1 MERTGLSDLLSNE
14 TTGQGE
20 FPGNGLARLLDEP
33 VKPKA
38 QEPAEEAT
46 GGAPGKGNSVS
57 MPPSAS
63 VAEFVKNAMPAAQ
76 RVAKRLNVPV
86 EAVIG
91 QWGLET
97 GWGKS
102 VIPGTNN
109 LGNIKDFRGGG
120 VSAKDNANGSV
131 DKYRQYGSVDEF
143 AEDFA
148 NLLGNTNYK
157 AVPGTKDAQAYFAA
171 LKAARY
177 AEDPD
182 YVAKGTSAAKMVAEA
197 MGKSGQGGTP
207 DLSKAPKWNDIT
219 GKPEFK
225 SLSPA
230 EKVEAKKAYFDYWIA
245 PQAGDQAD
253 ALREQFM
260 AKSDEPGW
268 GQRLSEGLDDLN
280 KRAAD
285 AIKGVFTKEPSALE
299 RPNADVP
306 KNEAASMAPVRPE
319 VRAQF
324 NAIWDSATP
333 QQREAMAQQPGWRGM
348 LARERAGIYSQPGA
362 QLTQTG
368 QQFDPRVESR
378 REALIAKGE
387 DARAADTFARMG
399 ARQGIQPGLEV
410 AKLGG
415 VQASEFDFD
424 TKQAFGGD
432 QANGLNNV
440 LARGLSKGALGF
452 GKAITGYGEFLSD
465 VYGLDETGKTMREGN
480 KWARGKEEA
489 IGQRGNLMERNLEGA
504 IASIAQQLPLMIG
517 GIKAGSE
524 AIPLAGM
531 AMQAFGQEYT
541 DGRAQGQSIEQ
552 AATRA
557 AVFAAFE
564 VIGEKFGLKAN
575 MSGLKALAAG
585 KPADEVMRLFAAAM
599 AKDVPGELLTTTGQF
614 GTDKFA
620 PGGVGLNPQ
629 GTLEQYASAM
639 VDTLIQTLMQGGI
652 MGGAGYIRPT
662 WNALKGGQQTNGQIE
677 AGALTARDRAMNAW
691 ETNGLSP
698 SAQPGAQASPRAEPA
713 MAPHQTV
720 QDADQIVRE
729 LAEQAG
735 VPLETVLPE
744 SVLAPAAL
752 VDAQPQVPAAES
764 VPAATQAQGQFSDND
779 VLAFAESRYRTLRD
793 KAEGGVS
800 LVPGDE
806 GMVEQEIPGV
816 PLNEAEQRELDA
828 LAQAGKNPAALR
840 AMYGFDNQRTEVAD
854 AAPAESEADR
864 DARLVREAIQAEGPS
879 SNEAQADDDIPGFG
893 DVQPNGIEPQD
904 EKPSKTGTG
913 SKSVFDEVDKAGRVE
928 SDAWLAEISA
938 KQKAGEKVDWK
949 YYQDKQYNAIQSA
962 ITDRAQD
969 VAAAIV
975 ANADQNGIATLRRA
989 MKRGDEL
996 LLANVVDMVNT
1007 PNAGAIMTNQ
1017 AVKAAVLDILRKQYP
1032 NDAPAQAAGTATE
1045 GAGVSQPTQE
1055 QPKPKTE
1062 KEARAQKDYSEKWF
1076 GTAEK
1081 AQAFI
1086 AKQGIG
1092 ESHEVAQDGKK
1103 FIIKKKG
1110 SSNGTQA
1117 TQAQQ
1122 AGAQQQEAGDQ
1133 GNAAQAGT
1141 GTQGPGVPATGRT
1154 DVQADGLNESG
1165 LVVIPADAQAF
1176 ADMLTDEINAA
1187 DGDER
1192 LEAIFRPGTPKVV
1205 MPKTV
1210 EGGRAPKAMPF
1221 MSAEDAAAEVEAWKA
1236 EAKRQ
1241 GKENAS
1247 ANAGRTVIS
1256 LFDASGVM
1264 AQPWFD
1270 AGYNVVT
1277 YDLQNGQDI
1286 NDFSAEMLIDEHGN
1300 DNVWAVIAQP
1310 PCTDFASSGAQ
1321 WWKEKDADGRT
1332 EASNELVRQAL
1343 RTVELLR
1350 PAVWVMENPVGRI
1363 AEQNNLPDPL
1373 LSFDPWHFGD
1383 PWTKRTMYWG
1393 RFNNQLPTA
1402 AVAPTEG
1409 SKVHKLS
1416 SGNKYER
1423 SLTPEGVAYATFMAN
1438 NAEGMTPSQRMAFQF
1453 PGVERALFADALDAG
1468 KSESDVR
1475 TEIED
1480 AYNDGDLETVR
1491 ETLEGMAA
1499 KQEPALPGDLAEM
1512 LERANNRVPEGYEVR
1527 VEGNAVSLYHDGKR
1541 TEYHGLN
1548 LNDGGIS
1555 EAVRQ
1560 ANRLFKDAAESA
1572 KQPAA
1577 ADIDAMFDEVLA
1589 EELAKD
1595 EAKKTDKPKT
1605 EKEAKAKRAEAPVR
1619 EMTEEGRAKDGK
1631 PINGGDVFRTLSG
1644 RTTTPYPKQKGER
1657 YASDWLIENAKA
1669 EAQARGDD
1677 FNTTGFGAVTKL
1689 KGGNLTE
1696 ADKAGMLMYLFGEQ
1710 PAVVPSILKPLA
1722 SAGKNSAAALA
1733 NAIDGLGALFGGA
1746 GKLSSGFTFDEDTY
1760 AKAKPLFKEAVANIG
1775 DAGKDLREAMRAVI
1789 RMVLDKFGAQAAQN
1803 MKPYAVR
1810 FIEESSQ
1817 GKGEVD
1823 EAATPATVQAEA
1835 IYTPE
1840 GKFKVAQQLADHM
1853 IGGGAFDT
1861 IVAARKMIGDIIGRK
1876 IEPATEL
1883 AKQADETVEVA
1894 VVLAAREMIAAGR
1907 KQGRSPQVIYDRLL
1921 SLFKAQPNLAV
1932 RSSTSMRDQAY
1943 STPVPLAYVA
1953 SQLAGVTPDTKMIE
1967 STAGN
1972 GMLAIG
1978 ASLANATVNELNP
1991 KRAAMLE
1998 AMGFKPTTENAATAT
2013 LAPARSQD
2021 AVVINPPFG
2030 ATKDSQGNTIVYE
2043 VKPDYGTREVDHAIV
2058 FKTLE
2063 AMKDDGRAVLIVGGV
2078 MSEADEARRE
2088 DYRGKNKRM
2097 FYFNL
2102 YRDYNVVD
2110 HFTVDGALYAK
2121 QGASYPVDVIV
2132 INGRGKSSRDLPAAA
2147 LPHIIRS
2154 YEELKE
2160 KLNAESSLGARGADG
2175 ADVADSGTGGAG
2187 NLDDTQDVAGRPG
2200 ASGGRVGTQG
2210 EKPSAGGAAGVRG
2223 AGSGRVNGQPQ
2234 PGGAVPPAEQLEP
2247 QGVAGGVG
2255 DRQGAVRGEG
2265 AGKRGSTGSTG
2276 NERLPALGGPGIV
2289 SGERVQ
2295 SGLTDRRGEEQET
2308 ETQVA
2313 YTPQSGATSVGTLVP
2328 RAMKDAIEGSLQR
2341 IADEVG
2347 DLDQY
2352 VADSLAMDPETLREN
2367 FSAEQVDA
2375 LALAIR
2381 NAEAG
2386 KGFIIGD
2393 QTGIGK
2399 GRVVAAMIRYALIND
2414 KTPVFVTEKPNLY
2427 SDMIRDLDD
2436 IGMTDDLGLDTEN
2449 PRIFITNSDET
2460 IPYTLLRTEGDEVVE
2475 NNLTLRPAKRG
2486 AALNDLMQS
2495 MMEGE
2500 SLGDYKVIFTT
2511 YSQMQ
2516 TVKGAETTR
2525 QKFVKQFGASNYMIF
2540 DESHNAGGA
2549 GETQARTKEQRKAEK
2564 AGQSLVTGRAAFVRE
2579 LVTSAYGTFF
2589 SSATYAK
2596 RPDVMD
2602 LYSSTNMRL
2611 AVDKIADLGAAI
2623 KAGGVPMQQVVAN
2636 MLTQDGQYIRR
2647 ERTFAGVSYDTV
2659 PTTVDKQTAENMA
2672 SAMRSILAFSR
2683 RKDILLA
2690 QMQKEA
2696 DKEGAMLQA
2705 VGGAKTSIE
2714 GANFGAIMHNLID
2727 QMLLAL
2733 KVESSV
2739 KHAIER
2745 LKAGEKVVM
2754 TVSNTMG
2761 SFLKE
2766 YADEMGINTGDVVGL
2781 SFGDLYLRY
2790 LEKQRNIKIKRPGGQ
2805 VEEKRLSDAELGPE
2819 LTQLFND
2826 IKNQIG
2832 NAGFGSA
2839 PISPI
2844 DYMHTELRK
2853 AGYATDE
2860 ITGRTMVLNY
2870 VDGTPTLASRT
2881 ANIKQRVNAV
2891 RGFNN
2896 GTVDVLIL
2904 NQAGSTGLSLHA
2916 ASKFKD
2922 QRKRH
2927 MIIVQAE
2934 KNIDTHMQML
2944 GRVHRTGQVV
2954 TPSYSQMMADI
2965 PAEMRPAA
2973 VLLKKM
2979 ASLNANTTASRK
2991 SAVTAEGV
2999 VDFMNDYGGQ
3009 VVHEFLRDNPDVHS
3023 ALGGGKVLK
3032 LLDEVEEAT
3041 EDDIRKL
3048 TGYIP
3053 ILPIAEQERI
3063 YADLIQR
3070 YNELIERENSLG
3082 TNKLEAKALDLDA
3095 ETIKVQ
3101 PLTEQKQDP
3110 SIFAAPANM
3119 ELVDVKRTV
3128 KPFSS
3133 EEVKAAVKE
3142 RLGGQ
3147 TNGAPIAAEM
3157 VKSLRERGQAFIDER
3172 MKKAEASDKADPV
3185 RLADQR
3191 MLLQMTLNRVATVLE
3206 TFRIGQQVSVADKN
3220 TGVLYG
3226 VITDIAP
3233 GGRTANP
3240 AAGSDWKMTI
3250 ALANGDAKSITIN
3263 FSQIGNR
3270 YQIKGES
3277 TVNWYNAET
3286 QQGEE
3291 MRVIDIFD
3299 KGVRVR
3305 REKRWIVTG
3314 NILAGFSKFQG
3325 QIITYTKKDGTV
3337 GQGVLMSRQFDFD
3350 KEIRGMKV
3358 GMRNVA
3364 AAMEFFKTAGMN
3376 STIGTED
3383 GNFKIMATR
3392 SQFSAMAPS
3401 AKRLGG
3407 SYYLDSDLTE
3417 AIGADF
3423 YKKGTNMVATVPD
3436 YRIAEVLDYLINTRG
3451 ETLVALTH
3459 NDVARKL
3466 AGLDG
3471 AETGGNTKSEGVKF
3485 NAQDSADGY
3494 TWGHEKQQAAKSTPQ
3509 KTERSAKNI
3518 RQLHSGVVDYLRGD
3532 GQAVDD
3538 RVQPYVAVDVPAAQA
3553 IREIAKTFGIEVQW
3567 FDLAEGLTPEQKR
3580 QFGGFNGANY
3590 KGVQYLRASGV
3601 TRPHLAIL
3609 GHEVAHQL
3617 RRDHPDLY
3625 DEFVDAVNRY
3635 IKPAAYKKFLT
3646 LPVAKAKDPREE
3658 FSGEVLSDLFM
3669 ERDFWNGLGA
3679 QNPSLLQRMVDL
3691 VVSLVDKLMNT
3702 VGYTK
3707 VSAPYLSDYR
3717 KVMEIAADVMTRYAG
3732 RQVKAGQGAQDGLSF
3747 NAQGQTNTESFR
3759 KWFGDS
3765 KVVDNEGTPLVVYH
3779 GTTADVTAFSDEF
3792 FGEGHG
3798 ASDWGDGFYFTNN
3811 PKAANTYAEGQGGN
3825 VMPVYLSIKNP
3836 ADRKVMMSAKVQ
3848 AALDD
3853 DMGFTDVAE
3862 VLAGLGYDGIVIDHK
3877 GGDKEYIVFK
3887 PTQVKSAI
3895 GNNGQFDP
3903 NNEDIRFNAQ
3913 DDKGSVPNIVR
3924 KVQNNLIQFF
3934 GSQSGR
3940 QLDTFNAYDKT
3951 IGSQYNKA
3959 LKDKHFGRVYQLL
3972 LGMQN
3977 HVSMAAMRA
3986 AQMAP
3991 GVLPQ
3996 VDDIKGAAKA
4006 LFSKRKQ
4013 GSLDSATRAIFMGT
4027 LAGENVMQGQV
4038 WTKGEFMGRFG
4049 NDETAWA
4056 LYEQTRAAIDAS
4068 LDEVAAAE
4076 AYSLAQK
4083 FLTKDMRAKV
4093 IAEPGGAEAL
4103 ILNHL
4108 EQQLNMARMAIVQA
4122 ETTGDEQQANEMA
4135 AMRDAFKSTIRH
4147 VESIF
4152 TTAKNLKAAGYA
4164 PLMRFGKYT
4173 VEAKFIDPMTGN
4185 VERDENGQPMTAFF
4199 GRFESEKEARKAEAR
4214 LRVEFDGRDDVAITA
4229 GTYNSD
4235 RHELYTGVTPETLEL
4250 FAEATGM
4257 GNMADEFIRLA
4268 KSDRSAMKRQ
4278 LERKGTP
4285 GFSQDLPRVLS
4296 SFITS
4301 NARHAAQR
4309 LYMTSI
4315 NQAVKRIPKEK
4326 GDVQQEAQKLRNFV
4340 LNPDDAGAISSS
4352 LMFAWFLGGSVAA
4365 AAVNMTQPLMVTL
4378 PYLTQFTSMA
4388 KASALLTKAMPAAFG
4403 KAEIRDK
4410 DLREGLE
4417 RASLEGVVDAQ
4428 EIFHL
4433 YSLGSHQL
4441 IKGNRGQ
4448 AALTLWGSLFSG
4460 VEKINRRMTFI
4471 AAWNLAK
4478 ETGEANP
4485 YAFAVRAVNQTQGI
4499 YNKVNRPNVSR
4510 TWAGR
4515 MVMTYKGYALMV
4527 GELMVRMWKAGPGGK
4542 KAVAIMLA
4550 MLFLAAGEEGLPMA
4564 KALDDLIDTIGQL
4577 LGFDTNM
4584 RRWKRRT
4591 AHEILGQAW
4600 GDVFLYGASAVMPL
4614 DFGSRLGLGQMLP
4627 GTEILKPS
4635 SGIFN
4640 MRAIGEII
4648 GPTAGAGGQ
4657 IGDAAEAS
4665 FEGNYGKAVQNASPK
4680 AVRDVLAAMEM
4691 ATRGQA
4697 TDARGRK
4704 VTDVGLG
4711 DAAVKA
4717 VGFQPTKVAQ
4727 EHRKTMPI
4735 QQDIALQRKR
4745 EASIVAK
4752 WARAA
4757 MDGDQKGVQ
4766 EAIAERD
4773 AWNARNPDTPI
4784 VISKQQ
4790 IMGRVKTMRA
4800 DKDTRT
4806 FKTAP
4811 KEMRGRIGL
4820 DMLDD

>member
-20 FPGNGLARLLDEP
+20 FPGNGLASLMVDP
-33 VKPKA
+33 TPQKA
-38 QEPAEEAT
+38 PAQAEDAT
-46 GGAPGKGNSVS
+46 GGGTGKGGSVS

-120 VSAKDNANGSV
+120 VSAKDNANGKV

-182 YVAKGTSAAKMVAEA
+182 YVAKGTSAARMVAEA
-197 MGKSGQGGTP
+197 MGKSGQGSTP
-207 DLSKAPKWNDIT
+207 DLSKAPKWSDIT

-225 SLSPA
+225 ALSDA
-230 EKVEAKKAYFDYWIA
+230 EKAEAKKAYFDYWVA
-245 PQAGDQAD
+245 PHAGDQAD

-362 QLTQTG
+362 QLTQIG

-378 REALIAKGE
+378 REALISKGE

-424 TKQAFGGD
+424 TKQAFGDGP
-432 QANGLNNV
+432 ANGLNNV
-440 LARGLSKGALGF
+440 LARGLTKGALGF

-465 VYGLDETGKTMREGN
+465 VYGLDETGNTMREGS

-489 IGQRGNLMERNLEGA
+489 IGQRGTFLERNLEGA
-504 IASIAQQLPLMIG
+504 ISSIAQQLPLLV
-517 GIKAGSE
+517 AGVGAASQ

-531 AMQAFGQEYT
+531 AMQSFGQEYS
-541 DGRAQGQSIEQ
+541 DGKAQGLDTAQ
-552 AATRA
+552 AGTRA
-557 AVFAAFE
+557 AAFAAFE
-564 VIGEKFGLKAN
+564 VIGERFGLRAQ
-575 MSGLKALAAG
+575 MDALKGAARG
-585 KPADEVMRLFAAAM
+585 MPTSEIFKFM
-599 AKDVPGELLTTTGQF
+599 AESLKKEIPGELLTTTGQF
-614 GTDKFA
+614 AVDKWA
-620 PGGVGLNPQ
+620 PAGMALNPNATMEDYLKQ
-629 GTLEQYASAM
+629 VA
-639 VDTLIQTLMQGGI
+639 DTIAQTIMQGGI
-652 MGGAGYIRPT
+652 MTGGTTGVSSAVRFAQDKGPT
-662 WNALKGGQQTNGQIE
+662 AGQIE
-677 AGALTARDRAMNAW
+677 AGANTARDRALNAW
-691 ETNGLSP
+691 ETNGLSAG
-698 SAQPGAQASPRAEPA
+698 AQPGAQAAPRVEPTLT
-713 MAPHQTV
+713 PHQTV

-752 VDAQPQVPAAES
+752 VDAQPQVPAVES
-764 VPAATQAQGQFSDND
+764 APAATQAQGQFSDND
-779 VLAFAESRYRTLRD
+779 VLAFAEARYRTLRD

-800 LVPGDE
+800 LVPGDD
-806 GMVEQEIPGV
+806 GMVEQETPGV
-816 PLNEAEQRELDA
+816 ALNEAEQRELDA

-854 AAPAESEADR
+854 ATPAESAADR
-864 DARLVREAIQAEGPS
+864 EARLEREAIQAEGPAS
-879 SNEAQADDDIPGFG
+879 TEVQTDDDIPGFG
-893 DVQPNGIEPQD
+893 DVQANGIAPRD
-904 EKPSKTGTG
+904 EKNGKAQGG
-913 SKSVFDEVDKAGRVE
+913 SKAVFDEVDKAGRVE

-949 YYQDKQYNAIQSA
+949 YYQDKQYNAIQAA
-962 ITDRAQD
+962 ITYRAQE

-1007 PNAGAIMTNQ
+1007 PNAGAIMTNPD
-1017 AVKAAVLDILRKQYP
+1017 VKAAVLDILRKQYP
-1032 NDAPAQAAGTATE
+1032 NDAPAQDAGTATE
-1045 GAGVSQPTQE
+1045 GAGVSQPTQV
-1055 QPKPKTE
+1055 QPKPRAGAGHAKSVANYKVDTEDSGSFGVRVNRLNDGGVLLISNDGSPVIEHNAAFSDGKTDEELIRYSFEPLGVRGLSKTETDAPKPRTE
-1062 KEARAQKDYSEKWF
+1062 KEARAQKDYGDKWF
-1076 GTAEK
+1076 GSADK

-1086 AKQGIG
+1086 AKHGIG

-1103 FIIKKKG
+1103 FTIKKKG
-1110 SSNGTQA
+1110 TPNGTQA

-1133 GNAAQAGT
+1133 GSDAQAGA

-1154 DVQADGLNESG
+1154 DVQADGLKGAAPGTRLNGEADRAAADRLEKLIEQIPPNALPRAAGAKMILRSVVEQLRKPRTAISVEEMLENASERLYADKYVPQAEVVIDVLDAIDQRNGQQDELDAEMRGYEDKASGKSEQEPTG
-1165 LVVIPADAQAF
+1165 LVVIPADA
-1176 ADMLTDEINAA
+1176 D
-1187 DGDER
+1187 
-1192 LEAIFRPGTPKVV
+1192 
-1205 MPKTV
+1205 
-1210 EGGRAPKAMPF
+1210 
-1221 MSAEDAAAEVEAWKA
+1221 
-1236 EAKRQ
+1236 
-1241 GKENAS
+1241 
-1247 ANAGRTVIS
+1247 
-1256 LFDASGVM
+1256 
-1264 AQPWFD
+1264 
-1270 AGYNVVT
+1270 
-1277 YDLQNGQDI
+1277 
-1286 NDFSAEMLIDEHGN
+1286 DF
-1300 DNVWAVIAQP
+1300 
-1310 PCTDFASSGAQ
+1310 
-1321 WWKEKDADGRT
+1321 
-1332 EASNELVRQAL
+1332 
-1343 RTVELLR
+1343 
-1350 PAVWVMENPVGRI
+1350 
-1363 AEQNNLPDPL
+1363 
-1373 LSFDPWHFGD
+1373 
-1383 PWTKRTMYWG
+1383 
-1393 RFNNQLPTA
+1393 
-1402 AVAPTEG
+1402 
-1409 SKVHKLS
+1409 
-1416 SGNKYER
+1416 
-1423 SLTPEGVAYATFMAN
+1423 
-1438 NAEGMTPSQRMAFQF
+1438 
-1453 PGVERALFADALDAG
+1453 
-1468 KSESDVR
+1468 
-1475 TEIED
+1475 
-1480 AYNDGDLETVR
+1480 
-1491 ETLEGMAA
+1491 
-1499 KQEPALPGDLAEM
+1499 
-1512 LERANNRVPEGYEVR
+1512 
-1527 VEGNAVSLYHDGKR
+1527 
-1541 TEYHGLN
+1541 
-1548 LNDGGIS
+1548 
-1555 EAVRQ
+1555 
-1560 ANRLFKDAAESA
+1560 
-1572 KQPAA
+1572 
-1577 ADIDAMFDEVLA
+1577 DAMFDDVLA

-1595 EAKKTDKPKT
+1595 EAKKPVKPKT
-1605 EKEAKAKRAEAPVR
+1605 EKEAKAKRAEAAVR

-1644 RTTTPYPKQKGER
+1644 RTTTPYHKQKGER

-1677 FNTTGFGAVTKL
+1677 FNTTGFGAVSKL
-1689 KGGNLTE
+1689 KGGNLTP
-1696 ADKAGMLMYLFGEQ
+1696 AYRDSMLMYLFGEQ

-1760 AKAKPLFKEAVANIG
+1760 AKAKPLFKEAVANLG
-1775 DAGKDLREAMRAVI
+1775 EAGKDLREAMRAVV
-1789 RMVLDKFGAQAAQN
+1789 RLVLDKFGAQAAQN
-1803 MKPYAVR
+1803 MKPYVVR
-1810 FIEESSQ
+1810 FIEENSSTK
-1817 GKGEVD
+1817 GKD
-1823 EAATPATVQAEA
+1823 EETTTPATVQAEA

-1840 GKFKVAQQLADHM
+1840 GKFKVAQQLADHL
-1853 IGGGAFDT
+1853 IGGGTFDT

-1876 IEPATEL
+1876 IDPATEL

-1907 KQGRSPQVIYDRLL
+1907 KQGRTPQVIYDRLL

-1953 SQLAGVTPDTKMIE
+1953 SELAGVTADTKMIE

-2043 VKPDYGTREVDHAIV
+2043 VKPNFGTREVDHAIV

-2187 NLDDTQDVAGRPG
+2187 NPDDTQGVAGRPG
-2200 ASGGRVGTQG
+2200 ASGGRVGAQG

-2255 DRQGAVRGEG
+2255 DRQGTVRGEG

-2276 NERLPALGGPGIV
+2276 DERLPALGGPGIV

-2475 NNLTLRPAKRG
+2475 NNLNLRPAKRG
-2486 AALNDLMQS
+2486 AALNDLMKS

-2511 YSQMQ
+2511 YSQLQ

-2525 QKFVKQFGASNYMIF
+2525 QKFVQQFGAGNYMIF

-2564 AGQSLVTGRAAFVRE
+2564 AGQSLVTGRAAFVRS

-2659 PTTVDKQTAENMA
+2659 PTSVDKQTAENMA

-2683 RKDILLA
+2683 RKDALLA

-2766 YADEMGINTGDVVGL
+2766 YADEMGLNTGDVVGL
-2781 SFGDLYLRY
+2781 SFGDLYQRY
-2790 LEKQRNIKIKRPGGQ
+2790 LEKQRIIKIKRPNGQ
-2805 VEEKRLSDAELGPE
+2805 PPEEKRLSDAELGPE
-2819 LTQLFND
+2819 LTQMFNE
-2826 IKNQIG
+2826 IQTHIR

-2853 AGYATDE
+2853 AGFATDE

-2954 TPSYSQMMADI
+2954 TPAYSQMMADI

-3133 EEVKAAVKE
+3133 EELKAAVKE

-3147 TNGAPIAAEM
+3147 TNGAQIAAEM

-3206 TFRIGQQVSVADKN
+3206 TFRIGQQVSVSDKN

-3286 QQGEE
+3286 QQSEE

-3314 NILAGFSKFQG
+3314 NILAGFSKFKG

-3407 SYYLDSDLTE
+3407 SYYLDSDLTD

-3471 AETGGNTKSEGVKF
+3471 ADTGGNTKSEGVKF

-3494 TWGHEKQQAAKSTPQ
+3494 TWGNEKQQASQSTPQ
-3509 KTERSAKNI
+3509 KTERSARNI
-3518 RQLHSGVVDYLRGD
+3518 RQLHGGVVAYLRD
-3532 GQAVDD
+3532 RGQSVDD

-3590 KGVQYLRASGV
+3590 KGVQYLRATGV

-3635 IKPAAYKKFLT
+3635 IKPGEYKKFLA

-3848 AALDD
+3848 AALED

-4147 VESIF
+4147 VEAIF

-4365 AAVNMTQPLMVTL
+4365 AAVNLTQPLMVTL

-4600 GDVFLYGASAVMPL
+4600 GDVFLYGASSAMPL
-4614 DFGSRLGLGQMLP
+4614 DFGARLGLGQMIP

-4717 VGFQPTKVAQ
+4717 VGFQPTNVAQ

>member
-120 VSAKDNANGSV
+120 VSAKDNANGKV

-157 AVPGTKDAQAYFAA
+157 AVPGAKDAQSYFAA

-182 YVAKGTSAAKMVAEA
+182 YVAKGTSAARMVAEA
-197 MGKSGQGGTP
+197 MGKSGQGSTP
-207 DLSKAPKWNDIT
+207 DLSKAPKWSDIT

-225 SLSPA
+225 ALSDA
-230 EKVEAKKAYFDYWIA
+230 EKAEAKKAYFDYWVA
-245 PQAGDQAD
+245 PHAGDQAD

-306 KNEAASMAPVRPE
+306 KNDAASMAPVRPE

-424 TKQAFGGD
+424 TKQAFGDGP
-432 QANGLNNV
+432 ANGLNNV
-440 LARGLSKGALGF
+440 LARGLTKGALGF

-465 VYGLDETGKTMREGN
+465 VYGLDETGKTMREGS

-489 IGQRGNLMERNLEGA
+489 IGQRGTFLERNLEGA
-504 IASIAQQLPLMIG
+504 ISSIAQQLPLLV
-517 GIKAGSE
+517 AGVGAASQ

-531 AMQAFGQEYT
+531 AMQSFGQEYS
-541 DGRAQGQSIEQ
+541 DGKAQGLDTAQ
-552 AATRA
+552 AGTRA
-557 AVFAAFE
+557 AAFAAFE
-564 VIGEKFGLKAN
+564 VIGERFGLRAQ
-575 MSGLKALAAG
+575 MDALKGAARG
-585 KPADEVMRLFAAAM
+585 MPTSEIFKFM
-599 AKDVPGELLTTTGQF
+599 AESLKKEIPGELLTTTGQF
-614 GTDKFA
+614 AVDKWA
-620 PGGVGLNPQ
+620 PAGMALNPNATMEDYLKQ
-629 GTLEQYASAM
+629 VA
-639 VDTLIQTLMQGGI
+639 DTIAQTIMQGGI
-652 MGGAGYIRPT
+652 MTGGTTGVSTAVRHMQDNGPT
-662 WNALKGGQQTNGQIE
+662 AGQIE
-677 AGALTARDRAMNAW
+677 AGANTARDRALNAW
-691 ETNGLSP
+691 ETNGLSAG
-698 SAQPGAQASPRAEPA
+698 AQPGAQAAARVEPTV
-713 MAPHQTV
+713 APHQTV

-752 VDAQPQVPAAES
+752 VDAQPQVPAVES
-764 VPAATQAQGQFSDND
+764 APAATQAQGQFSDND

-800 LVPGDE
+800 LVPGDD

-816 PLNEAEQRELDA
+816 ALNEAEQRELDA

-864 DARLVREAIQAEGPS
+864 EARLEREAIQAEGPS
-879 SNEAQADDDIPGFG
+879 SNEVQTDDDIPGFG
-893 DVQPNGIEPQD
+893 DVQTNGIEPQD

-913 SKSVFDEVDKAGRVE
+913 SKSVFDEVDKVGRVD
-928 SDAWLAEISA
+928 SDAMLAEIKA
-938 KQKAGEKVDWK
+938 KQQAGEKVDWK
-949 YYQDKQYNAIQSA
+949 HYQDKQYNAIQAA
-962 ITDRAQD
+962 ITDRAQE

-1007 PNAGAIMTNQ
+1007 PNAGAIMTNPD
-1017 AVKAAVLDILRKQYP
+1017 VKAAVLDILRKQYP

-1045 GAGVSQPTQE
+1045 GAGASQPPQA

-1110 SSNGTQA
+1110 TSNGTQA
-1117 TQAQQ
+1117 PETQQ

-1133 GNAAQAGT
+1133 GNAAQAGA
-1141 GTQGPGVPATGRT
+1141 GAQGPGVPATGRT

-1176 ADMLTDEINAA
+1176 ADMLADEIESA

-1192 LEAIFRPGTPKVV
+1192 LEALFRPGMPKVV

-1210 EGGRAPKAMPF
+1210 EGGRAPKALPF

-1264 AQPWFD
+1264 AQPWID

-1416 SGNKYER
+1416 GSNKYER

-1468 KSESDVR
+1468 KSESDIR

-1491 ETLEGMAA
+1491 ETLEDMAGE
-1499 KQEPALPGDLAEM
+1499 KQPPA
-1512 LERANNRVPEGYEVR
+1512 
-1527 VEGNAVSLYHDGKR
+1527 
-1541 TEYHGLN
+1541 
-1548 LNDGGIS
+1548 
-1555 EAVRQ
+1555 EA
-1560 ANRLFKDAAESA
+1560 
-1572 KQPAA
+1572 PAA
-1577 ADIDAMFDEVLA
+1577 ADDIDAMFDEVLA

-1595 EAKKTDKPKT
+1595 EAKKAEPVEVETLESLRAMALAIEDTLDDSKPDPEAEARIAEIRRKIKERKEADKPKT

-1696 ADKAGMLMYLFGEQ
+1696 ADKAGMLMYLFGWQ
-1710 PAVVPSILKPLA
+1710 PDVVPSILKPLA

-1760 AKAKPLFKEAVANIG
+1760 AKAKPLFKEAVANLG
-1775 DAGKDLREAMRAVI
+1775 EAGKDLREAMRAVV
-1789 RMVLDKFGAQAAQN
+1789 RLVLDKFGAQTAQN
-1803 MKPYAVR
+1803 MKPYVVR
-1810 FIEESSQ
+1810 FIEESSSTK
-1817 GKGEVD
+1817 GKD
-1823 EAATPATVQAEA
+1823 EETTTPATVQAEA

-1840 GKFKVAQQLADHM
+1840 GKFKVAQQLADHL
-1853 IGGGAFDT
+1853 IGGGTFDT

-1907 KQGRSPQVIYDRLL
+1907 KQGRTPQVIYDRLL

-1953 SQLAGVTPDTKMIE
+1953 SELAGVTADTKMIE

-2088 DYRGKNKRM
+2088 DYRGKNKRT

-2102 YRDYNVVD
+2102 YNDYNVVD
-2110 HFTVDGALYAK
+2110 HFTVDGSLYAK

-2132 INGRGKSSRDLPAAA
+2132 IQGRGKSSRDLPAAA

-2175 ADVADSGTGGAG
+2175 ADVADSGIGGAG
-2187 NLDDTQDVAGRPG
+2187 NPDDTQGVAGRPG

-2511 YSQMQ
+2511 YSQLQ

-2525 QKFVKQFGASNYMIF
+2525 QKFVQQFGAGNYMIF

-2564 AGQSLVTGRAAFVRE
+2564 AGQSLVTGRAAFVRS

-2659 PTTVDKQTAENMA
+2659 PTSVDKQTAENMA

-2683 RKDILLA
+2683 RKDALLA

-2790 LEKQRNIKIKRPGGQ
+2790 LEKQRNIKTKRPGGQ
-2805 VEEKRLSDAELGPE
+2805 VEEKRLSDADLGPE

-2826 IKNQIG
+2826 IKTQIG

-3191 MLLQMTLNRVATVLE
+3191 MLLQMTLNRVVTVLE

-3423 YKKGTNMVATVPD
+3423 YKKGANMVATVPD

-3471 AETGGNTKSEGVKF
+3471 AAPGGNTKSEGVKF
-3485 NAQDSADGY
+3485 NTQDSADGY
-3494 TWGHEKQQAAKSTPQ
+3494 TWGHEKQQTAKSTPQ

-3518 RQLHSGVVDYLRGD
+3518 RQLHSGVVDYLRGN
-3532 GQAVDD
+3532 GQTVDD
-3538 RVQPYVAVDVPAAQA
+3538 RVQPYIAVDVPAAQE
-3553 IREIAKTFGIEVQW
+3553 IREIAKAFGIEVQW

-3590 KGVQYLRASGV
+3590 KGVQYLRANGV
-3601 TRPHLAIL
+3601 DRPHLAIL
-3609 GHEVAHQL
+3609 GHEVAHQM
-3617 RRDHPDLY
+3617 RRDAPDLY

-3635 IKPAAYKKFLT
+3635 IKPGEYKKFLT
-3646 LPVAKAKDPREE
+3646 LPVARGAKDPREE
-3658 FSGEVLSDLFM
+3658 FSAEVLSDVFM
-3669 ERDFWNGLGA
+3669 ERDFWATLGE
-3679 QNPSLLQRMVDL
+3679 QNPSLLQRLADMV
-3691 VVSLVDKLMNT
+3691 VALVDKLMQT

-3707 VSAPYLSDYR
+3707 KSAPYLTDYR
-3717 KVMEIAADVMTRYAG
+3717 KVVEIATDVMVRYKG
-3732 RQVKAGQGAQDGLSF
+3732 RKVDAGQGISF
-3747 NAQGQTNTESFR
+3747 NAKGQTNTEAFR

-3765 KVVDNEGTPLVVYH
+3765 KVVDSEGVPLVVYH
-3779 GTTADVTAFSDEF
+3779 GTKGEFTKFDLERAGSKTDSGAWGRGIYFAVDPEYAGAYAGRTEGSNIVPAYISLQNPLVVDARERTAAIRGIGLEVPR
-3792 FGEGHG
+3792 
-3798 ASDWGDGFYFTNN
+3798 GDPTPAWSQQF
-3811 PKAANTYAEGQGGN
+3811 ANA
-3825 VMPVYLSIKNP
+3825 
-3836 ADRKVMMSAKVQ
+3836 
-3848 AALDD
+3848 
-3853 DMGFTDVAE
+3853 VAQR
-3862 VLAGLGYDGIVIDHK
+3862 GYDGVIVTLD
-3877 GGDKEYIVFK
+3877 GAPAEIVAFR
-3887 PTQVKSAI
+3887 PEQIKSAI
-3895 GNNGQFDP
+3895 GNNGNFDP
-3903 NNEDIRFNAQ
+3903 NNDDIRFNTQ

-3986 AQMAP
+3986 AQLAP

-4027 LAGENVMQGQV
+4027 LAGENVMEGRI

-4056 LYEQTRAAIDAS
+4056 LYQQTRSAIDAS

-4108 EQQLNMARMAIVQA
+4108 EQQLTMARMAIVQS

-4135 AMRDAFKSTIRH
+4135 AMRDAIKSTIRH
-4147 VESIF
+4147 VEAIF

-4199 GRFESEKEARKAEAR
+4199 GRFESEKEARNAEAR

-4257 GNMADEFIRLA
+4257 GSMADEFIRLA

-4365 AAVNMTQPLMVTL
+4365 AAVNLTQPLMVTL

-4403 KAEIRDK
+4403 KAEINDK

-4471 AAWNLAK
+4471 AAWSLAK
-4478 ETGEANP
+4478 EKGEANP

-4614 DFGSRLGLGQMLP
+4614 DFGSRLGLGQMIP

-4691 ATRGQA
+4691 AARGQA
-4697 TDARGRK
+4697 TDARGSK